1 MSGFICMY
9 SIQCSTVR
17 RYVSGVLFQC
27 QPMLTNLA
35 VQVVDDNLGFTKDRT
50 VSRLIDMQSRE
61 YLTQHAEK
69 HAPELLLALHDR
81 KGNRR
86 SKSTSRHERGGLR
99 SSVH

>member
-1 MSGFICMY
+1 
-9 SIQCSTVR
+9 
-17 RYVSGVLFQC
+17 
-27 QPMLTNLA
+27 MLTNLA

>member
-1 MSGFICMY
+1 MQSLHNSNAFNAALSDIMC
-9 SIQCSTVR
+9 QVWCSSVTDADEH
-17 RYVSGVLFQC
+17 C
-27 QPMLTNLA
+27 

-50 VSRLIDMQSRE
+50 ISRLIDMQSRE